1 MRFLLTS
8 FFILHLFS
16 LNAQIERADSIKAA
30 EYSVKNL
37 SANTK
42 YSDFGTTYMGKDKIV
57 FSSSRKKSGIS
68 NKKWK
73 DNDQPFL
80 DLYVGNVTESGEIK
94 NVKSFSSDVNSKYHD
109 AFVTF
114 SPDLKEVYFTSN
126 NYLKGK
132 LKSVNIKIFRATIAD
147 NGEWKDFT
155 SLPFNSDDYDTGHP
169 ILSED
174 GKKLYFVSNMPGTL
188 GDKDIFVVEVNNGHY
203 GKPINLGPTINST
216 SKEYTPYIDGDII
229 YFSSN
234 RKGGK
239 GGFDIYM
246 AKIDGSIPKPINLG
260 EPMNSK
266 GDDFSFIIDN
276 AKLKGYFSSN
286 RERGEGDDD
295 IYSFVQKTTIPI
307 CDQVIT
313 GVVKDKLNRYV
324 VPNAFVS
331 LIDAS
336 GNRLRRVETKFD
348 GSFYFSLDC
357 ATTYTLEVS
366 KDGYFDTTTALNT
379 SSINGFKNDE
389 TIIIEE
395 KEFFTRNGKEL
406 LYVENISFEL
416 NKSTIK
422 KESKKALDK
431 VLRLMKKYPKMEID
445 FGAHTD
451 ARGGDTY
458 NLNLSESRAVETVE
472 YLIAQGL
479 DSNRI
484 SGKGH
489 GEKELLNKC
498 ANNVKCTDLEHGIN
512 KRTEFVVIKKE

>member
-1 MRFLLTS
+1 MKFLITT
-8 FFILHLFS
+8 FFILQILV

-30 EYSVKNL
+30 EYSIKNL

-57 FSSSRKKSGIS
+57 FSSTRKGSGIK

-80 DLYVGNVTESGEIK
+80 DLYIGSVTKSGEMK
-94 NVKSFSSDVNSKYHD
+94 NVKPFSSDVNSKYHD
-109 AFVTF
+109 AFVAF

-126 NYLKGK
+126 NYLNGK
-132 LKSVNIKIFRATIAD
+132 LKSPNIKIFKATVAE
-147 NGEWKDFT
+147 NGEWRDFT
-155 SLPFNSDDYDTGHP
+155 SLPFNSDDYDTGQP

-174 GKKLYFVSNMPGTL
+174 GKKLYFVSNMPGTI
-188 GDKDIFVVEVNNGHY
+188 GDTDIFVVEVNKGHY

-216 SKEYTPYIDGDII
+216 AKEYTPYIDGNII

-239 GGFDIYM
+239 GGLDIYM
-246 AKIDGSIPKPINLG
+246 AKLDGSLSKPINLG

-276 AKLKGYFSSN
+276 VKLKGYFSSN
-286 RERGEGDDD
+286 RIRGKGDDD

-307 CDQVIT
+307 CDQIVT
-313 GVVKDKLNRYV
+313 GVIKDKLTKLA

-331 LIDAS
+331 LIGAD
-336 GNRLRRVETKFD
+336 GDRIRRVETKFD
-348 GSFYFSLDC
+348 GRFYFSLDC

-366 KDGYFDTTTALNT
+366 KNGYFDTSTGLKT
-379 SSINGFKNDE
+379 SSINGYKNDE

-395 KEFFTRNGKEL
+395 KEFFTRNGKVL
-406 LYVENISFEL
+406 LNVENIRFEL

-422 KESKKALDK
+422 KESKRVMDK
-431 VLRLMKKYPKMEID
+431 VIRLMKKYPKMEIE

-451 ARGGDTY
+451 ARGGDVY
-458 NLNLSESRAVETVE
+458 NLNLSESRAEETVE
-472 YLIAQGL
+472 FLISQGL
-479 DSNRI
+479 DFMRI
-484 SGKGH
+484 TGKGF

-498 ANNVKCTDLEHGIN
+498 ANDVKCTNLEHEIN

>member
-1 MRFLLTS
+1 MKFLITS
-8 FFILHLFS
+8 FFILHILI

-57 FSSSRKKSGIS
+57 FSSSRKTSGIS

-80 DLYVGNVTESGEIK
+80 DLYIGNVSESGEVK
-94 NVKSFSSDVNSKYHD
+94 NVKPFSTDVNSKYHD
-109 AFVTF
+109 AFVAF

-126 NYLKGK
+126 NYLNGK
-132 LKSVNIKIFRATIAD
+132 LKSENLKIFKATVAP
-147 NGEWKDFT
+147 NGEWRDFV
-155 SLPFNSDDYDTGHP
+155 SLPFNSDDYDTGQP
-169 ILSED
+169 MLSDD

-188 GDKDIFVVEVNNGHY
+188 GDTDIFVVDVNKGHY
-203 GKPINLGPTINST
+203 GKPINLGSTINSI
-216 SKEYTPYIDGDII
+216 SKEYTPYVDGDII

-239 GGFDIYM
+239 GGLDIYM
-246 AKIDGSIPKPINLG
+246 TKLDGSLPKPINLG

-276 AKLKGYFSSN
+276 VKLKGYFSSN
-286 RERGEGDDD
+286 RARGEGDDD

-307 CDQVIT
+307 CDQIIT
-313 GVVKDKLNRYV
+313 GVVKDKLTRLA

-331 LIDAS
+331 LVDAN

-348 GSFYFSLDC
+348 GAFYFSLDC
-357 ATTYTLEVS
+357 ATTYTLEVN
-366 KDGYFDTTTALNT
+366 KEGYFDVATKLNT
-379 SSINGFKNDE
+379 SSVNGFKNDE
-389 TIIIEE
+389 TLIIEE
-395 KEFFTRNGKEL
+395 KEFFTRNGKEIL
-406 LYVENISFEL
+406 NVENIRFEL

-422 KESKKALDK
+422 KESKRALEK
-431 VLRLMKKYPKMEID
+431 VLRLMKKYPKMEIE

-451 ARGGDTY
+451 ARAGDAY
-458 NLNLSESRAVETVE
+458 NLNLSESRAEETVE
-472 YLIAQGL
+472 YLISQGL
-479 DSNRI
+479 DFMRI
-484 SGKGH
+484 TGKGF

-498 ANNVKCTDLEHGIN
+498 ANSVKCTDSEHRVN
-512 KRTEFVVIKKE
+512 KRTEFIVIKKE